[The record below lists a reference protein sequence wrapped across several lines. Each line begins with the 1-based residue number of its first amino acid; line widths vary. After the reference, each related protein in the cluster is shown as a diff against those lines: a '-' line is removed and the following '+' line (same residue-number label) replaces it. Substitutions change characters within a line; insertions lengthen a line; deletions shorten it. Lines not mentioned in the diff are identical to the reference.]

1 MITRILLYT
10 FVLGMA
16 ATGLT
21 VSSCSSMTASQER
34 RNLMMPHLSEIP
46 RNSHKFKEPVRK
58 SSKQKAKKKSKK
70 RTVYY
75 SRR

>member
-1 MITRILLYT
+1 MYTKVLLYI
-10 FVLGMA
+10 FILGLA
-16 ATGLT
+16 ATGFSM
-21 VSSCSSMTASQER
+21 SSCSSMTAAQER

-58 SSKQKAKKKSKK
+58 TNKQKAKKKSKK

-75 SRR
+75 SRK